1 MMNTTYETYMNALK
15 QGLASF
21 DSAAA
26 EEILNDFESHFAD
39 ARSQGLS
46 DEEICAEL
54 GNVDDVLEF
63 FRQEYATTKQPVANV
78 PPQEKTHSNSEETH
92 PNYPYAPSTAI
103 TAMEISLRNASA
115 DFAPGTSASV
125 EFDFSGDFD
134 PDRFEAGIE
143 GNTFCLRE
151 KKLIP
156 PVFWKHLFCNNH
168 QKEVFSFQV
177 PSTVQKLT
185 LRSLNGATGLDTL
198 SLTTLE
204 ISATNGKITGDSL
217 SASSCRIQAA
227 NGKIV
232 LTRLRTDSLDVSAT
246 NGKLEITGD
255 CSRASLNSVNGKV
268 LFEGTC
274 SEYLTAKSVNGSVK
288 LHLPHDLADA
298 SIHGPALRPQLLAGA
313 AARQPDALPLQ
324 RPAQRGRYGFHR
336 DGFSPRLRLLHD
348 SRRGHEHPDALPH
361 RQLLF
366 RLRLLRRCLPLRPET
381 SGPDGCT
388 EALLNY

>member
-46 DEEICAEL
+46 DEEICVEL

-63 FRQEYATTKQPVANV
+63 FRQEYATTEQPVANV
-78 PPQEKTHSNSEETH
+78 LPQEKTHSNSEETH

-115 DFAPGTSASV
+115 DFTPGTSASV

-156 PVFWKHLFCNNH
+156 SVFWKHLFCNNH

-177 PSTVQKLT
+177 PSTVQK
-185 LRSLNGATGLDTL
+185 
-198 SLTTLE
+198 
-204 ISATNGKITGDSL
+204 
-217 SASSCRIQAA
+217 
-227 NGKIV
+227 
-232 LTRLRTDSLDVSAT
+232 
-246 NGKLEITGD
+246 
-255 CSRASLNSVNGKV
+255 
-268 LFEGTC
+268 
-274 SEYLTAKSVNGSVK
+274 
-288 LHLPHDLADA
+288 
-298 SIHGPALRPQLLAGA
+298 
-313 AARQPDALPLQ
+313 
-324 RPAQRGRYGFHR
+324 
-336 DGFSPRLRLLHD
+336 
-348 SRRGHEHPDALPH
+348 
-361 RQLLF
+361 
-366 RLRLLRRCLPLRPET
+366 
-381 SGPDGCT
+381 
-388 EALLNY
+388 

>member
-63 FRQEYATTKQPVANV
+63 FRQEYATTEQPVANV
-78 PPQEKTHSNSEETH
+78 LPQEKTHSNSEETH

-156 PVFWKHLFCNNH
+156 SVDTIRQLIGVVEDKDLKEHLKTQFQGYEEFH
-168 QKEVFSFQV
+168 QAAKELLNEHGYDEKGLGIMEKARTYFMINLQTMTD
-177 PSTVQKLT
+177 PSVSHIASML
-185 LRSLNGATGLDTL
+185 
-198 SLTTLE
+198 
-204 ISATNGKITGDSL
+204 ITG
-217 SASSCRIQAA
+217 SSMGIVEAIQKYRQYEDADP
-227 NGKIV
+227 KIRD
-232 LTRLRTDSLDVSAT
+232 LMDKLRKFEEY
-246 NGKLEITGD
+246 NMEKLKD
-255 CSRASLNSVNGKV
+255 FL
-268 LFEGTC
+268 
-274 SEYLTAKSVNGSVK
+274 
-288 LHLPHDLADA
+288 
-298 SIHGPALRPQLLAGA
+298 
-313 AARQPDALPLQ
+313 
-324 RPAQRGRYGFHR
+324 
-336 DGFSPRLRLLHD
+336 
-348 SRRGHEHPDALPH
+348 
-361 RQLLF
+361 
-366 RLRLLRRCLPLRPET
+366 
-381 SGPDGCT
+381 
-388 EALLNY
+388 

>member
-15 QGLASF
+15 QGLASL

-63 FRQEYATTKQPVANV
+63 FRQEYATTEQPVANV
-78 PPQEKTHSNSEETH
+78 LPQEKIHSNSEETH

-156 PVFWKHLFCNNH
+156 SVFWKHLFCNNH

-204 ISATNGKITGDSL
+204 ISATNG
-217 SASSCRIQAA
+217 R
-227 NGKIV
+227 
-232 LTRLRTDSLDVSAT
+232 
-246 NGKLEITGD
+246 LEITGD
-255 CSRASLNSVNGKV
+255 CSRAALNGVNGKV

-298 SIHGPALRPQLLAGA
+298 SIHASTTTGKIRLVSNGRTESYTKTFTRSGISAFTIQASTVNGNVLLSDLPA
-313 AARQPDALPLQ
+313 
-324 RPAQRGRYGFHR
+324 
-336 DGFSPRLRLLHD
+336 
-348 SRRGHEHPDALPH
+348 E
-361 RQLLF
+361 
-366 RLRLLRRCLPLRPET
+366 
-381 SGPDGCT
+381 
-388 EALLNY
+388 N

>member
-21 DSAAA
+21 DSADA

-63 FRQEYATTKQPVANV
+63 FRQEYATTEQPVANV
-78 PPQEKTHSNSEETH
+78 LPQEKTHSNSEETH

-156 PVFWKHLFCNNH
+156 SVFWKHLFCNNH

-204 ISATNGKITGDSL
+204 ISATNG
-217 SASSCRIQAA
+217 R
-227 NGKIV
+227 
-232 LTRLRTDSLDVSAT
+232 
-246 NGKLEITGD
+246 LEITGD
-255 CSRASLNSVNGKV
+255 CSRAALNGVNGKV

-274 SEYLTAKSVNGSVK
+274 SESLTAKSVNGSVK

-298 SIHGPALRPQLLAGA
+298 SIHASTTTGKIRLVSNGRTESYTKTFTRSGISAFTIQASTVNGNVLLSDLPA
-313 AARQPDALPLQ
+313 
-324 RPAQRGRYGFHR
+324 
-336 DGFSPRLRLLHD
+336 
-348 SRRGHEHPDALPH
+348 E
-361 RQLLF
+361 
-366 RLRLLRRCLPLRPET
+366 
-381 SGPDGCT
+381 
-388 EALLNY
+388 N